1 MEYLTYQKR
10 YSPHTIGAYRN
21 DLNSFGDFLETEF
34 EISTLDQVKRRQVS
48 SFIAHLIERGLSPR
62 SVNRKISAIQS
73 LFNYCIRKNE
83 LATNPANNVQRPKVG
98 SSLPAFVR
106 EESIAQLFEKTDF
119 EDSYAVSR
127 DRMIL
132 LVFYSCGLR
141 RDELINLK
149 IEDVN
154 QFDCTIKV
162 LGKRN
167 KERIVPI
174 TKELLRDL
182 NFYIDIRASLNSNF
196 SYLFLTEAA
205 KKLYPSLVYKIVK
218 KYLSLVST
226 MEKRSP
232 HVLRHSFATHLL
244 NEGANLQSIKEL
256 LGHSSLSATQV
267 YTHTSLDKLKDVYRK
282 SHPRNKK

>member
-1 MEYLTYQKR
+1 M
-10 YSPHTIGAYRN
+10 S
-21 DLNSFGDFLETEF
+21 
-34 EISTLDQVKRRQVS
+34 RRHIS
-48 SFIAHLIERGLSPR
+48 SFIANLIDSGLKPR

-73 LFNYCIRKNE
+73 LFNYGIRKGE
-83 LATNPANNVQRPKVG
+83 LETNPTTGILRPKVG
-98 SSLPAFVR
+98 SNLPTFVR
-106 EESIAQLFEKTDF
+106 EESIVQLFNETEF
-119 EDSYAVSR
+119 EDSFSGQR

-132 LVFYSCGLR
+132 LIFYSCGLR

-149 IEDVN
+149 VEDVN
-154 QFDCTIKV
+154 QYESTIKV

-167 KERIVPI
+167 KERIVPVTI
-174 TKELLRDL
+174 SLIDELNLYL
-182 NFYIDIRASLNSNF
+182 NLRASLKSE
-196 SYLFLTEAA
+196 LTFLLLTATG
-205 KKLYPSLVYKIVK
+205 KKMYPSLVYKIVK

-267 YTHTSLDKLKDVYRK
+267 YTHTSLDKLKDVYRN

>member
-1 MEYLTYQKR
+1 MEYITYQKR
-10 YSPHTIGAYRN
+10 YSQHTVDAYRN
-21 DLNSFGDFLETEF
+21 DLNSFEYFLETEF

-62 SVNRKISAIQS
+62 SVNRKISSIQS
-73 LFNYCIRKNE
+73 LFNYCIRMNE
-83 LATNPANNVQRPKVG
+83 LAINPANNVQRPKVG
-98 SSLPAFVR
+98 STLPTFVR

-119 EDSYAVSR
+119 EDSYAGCR

-174 TKELLRDL
+174 TRELLRDL

-256 LGHSSLSATQV
+256 LGHISLSATQV

>member
-34 EISTLDQVKRRQVS
+34 EISNLDQVKRRQVS
-48 SFIAHLIERGLSPR
+48 SFIAHLIEHGLSPR

-73 LFNYCIRKNE
+73 LFNYFIRKNE
-83 LATNPANNVQRPKVG
+83 LAINPANNVQRPKVG

-106 EESIAQLFEKTDF
+106 EESIAELFEETDF
-119 EDSYAVSR
+119 EDSYAGSR
-127 DRMIL
+127 DRMML

-154 QFDCTIKV
+154 HFDCTIKV
-162 LGKRN
+162 FGKRN

-174 TKELLRDL
+174 TRELLRDL
-182 NFYIDIRASLNSNF
+182 NLYINIRASLNSNF
-196 SYLFLTEAA
+196 SYLFLTETS